1 VNVDNLCAHIKLNRQ
16 ELIEWA
22 RACVKCHSIREAITF
37 DTDIE
42 QDFRVLRVIHKW
54 VLDPYFR
61 VRIKHR
67 IMQIYAHK
75 DLCASLR
82 LDEFKCEQA
91 RKQMHINIVKKTA
104 RSLRGAC
111 LKCLVHYFHFRYKS
125 IEWNL
130 RRVHNTMI
138 SPFANIEK
146 GHIGGNLGDIA
157 VTSGVKIGSGVN
169 FSRYVTIAP
178 SSQGV
183 PVIEDNVSIWTGA
196 IVIGKV
202 TLGTGCSV
210 GANSVVIRSVA
221 CGESVLG
228 SPARALSKLM
238 KV

>member
-1 VNVDNLCAHIKLNRQ
+1 MNVDNLCTHIKLNRR
-16 ELIEWA
+16 ELIEWTHV
-22 RACVKCHSIREAITF
+22 CVKCDSIREAITF

-42 QDFRVLRVIHKW
+42 QDFRLLRIIHKW
-54 VLDPYFR
+54 ILVPYFR
-61 VRIKHR
+61 VKIKHR

-75 DLCASLR
+75 DLLASLR

-91 RKQMHINIVKKTA
+91 RKQGHLNIVKKTVIW
-104 RSLRGAC
+104 LRGSY
-111 LKCLVHYFHFRYKS
+111 LKFLVHYFHFRFKS

-130 RRVHNTMI
+130 RRVHNTII

-157 VTSGVKIGSGVN
+157 VTAGTIIGSGVN

-178 SSQGV
+178 SSQGT

-196 IVIGKV
+196 TVVGKV
-202 TLGTGCSV
+202 TLGAGSSV